1 MKLSEKQRIYLVNGY
16 DDAVVK
22 QLNSSSRY
30 VCNKC
35 GTSNHGRKKYFLFNT
50 KQNKI
55 IKNTNGIFNDFVV
68 YEKYLEA
75 FHFWKNDYVVGE
87 SKIGLLYCPT
97 YPADRLPNPFNI
109 VQPSDPWTKR
119 KDPKYP
125 FGQFLNKEMLLTKS
139 QEELDKLLV
148 EYNKN
153 RKNKTKAIK
162 LVEKPISIYSDN
174 LTQDQRIALIRRYRS
189 IEEQVAKDWVSK
201 NINDLKLVCLNCS

>member
-1 MKLSEKQRIYLVNGY
+1 MQTLQQIVL
-16 DDAVVK
+16 
-22 QLNSSSRY
+22 
-30 VCNKC
+30 
-35 GTSNHGRKKYFLFNT
+35 
-50 KQNKI
+50 I

-75 FHFWKNDYVVGE
+75 FHFWKNDFVVGD

-148 EYNKN
+148 ENNKN

-162 LVEKPISIYSDN
+162 LVEKPIKKIIIYFIII
-174 LTQDQRIALIRRYRS
+174 LYKKILCCPYI
-189 IEEQVAKDWVSK
+189 
-201 NINDLKLVCLNCS
+201 

>member
-16 DDAVVK
+16 DDAVFK

-125 FGQFLNKEMLLTKS
+125 FEPVIIHFFILLY
-139 QEELDKLLV
+139 LFYVFCCL
-148 EYNKN
+148 
-153 RKNKTKAIK
+153 
-162 LVEKPISIYSDN
+162 
-174 LTQDQRIALIRRYRS
+174 RS
-189 IEEQVAKDWVSK
+189 FSK
-201 NINDLKLVCLNCS
+201 YYLKKKK